1 MAHDP
6 PNKGGPDAKGGSRMG
21 RLARLGGLTSRVSGS
36 YLGQRI
42 KGAFQD
48 SETAQAAL
56 RTLHLENAER
66 VVETMG
72 SLKGAAMKVGQ
83 SLALA
88 VDGFDL
94 PPEVSFILGKLNDG
108 AEPVPFDIIRAAVE
122 RELEAPLHTLFDSFD
137 PRPLGTASLAQA
149 HAATLPGGR
158 RVVVKVLHHGIE
170 ASVDSD
176 LAALK
181 SILVAGRLIRRPKEE
196 IDGIFAEIRERLHE
210 ELDYYQEAANLEYF
224 RRNLRVE
231 GVEVPRAVP
240 ERSTGRVLT
249 MDRIDGRNLD
259 AFLADAS
266 PEARHLAGVR
276 LVESFHEMYY
286 RLRTLHA
293 DPHGGNYLFRDDG
306 SIGILDFGCVKRFSP
321 YWVGDYARMARG
333 LVDRDP
339 ALCLRGARAIEV
351 ITSREPEAEQAL
363 MTLGQAICGPLQV
376 DHFDAGGPAD
386 DTLDR
391 VKTAMGPV
399 LRRAD
404 LRGPPDLVFLHRTLG
419 GIYGMLRKLRVD
431 HTYRATFLK
440 YTDYAIGVAE
450 GRIQEDAAA
459 NR

>member
-1 MAHDP
+1 MAQDP
-6 PNKGGPDAKGGSRMG
+6 PAGGPGGSRLG
-21 RLARLGGLTSRVSGS
+21 RIARLGGLTSRVSGS
-36 YLGQRI
+36 YLGQRL

-88 VDGFDL
+88 VDGMDL
-94 PPEVSFILGKLNDG
+94 PPEVSGILGKLNDK
-108 AEPVPFDIIRAAVE
+108 AEPVPFPIIKAAVE
-122 RELEAPLHTLFDSFD
+122 RELEAPLHQLFASFD

-170 ASVDSD
+170 DSVDSD

-181 SILVAGRLIRRPKEE
+181 SILVAGRMLRRPKEE
-196 IDGIFAEIRERLHE
+196 MDAIFEEIRERLHE
-210 ELDYYQEAANLEYF
+210 ELDYYREAANLEHFGRY
-224 RRNLRVE
+224 LKVD

-249 MDRIDGRNLD
+249 MDRVEGRNLD
-259 AFLADAS
+259 AFLADSS
-266 PEARHLAGVR
+266 PEAQQAAGVR
-276 LVESFHEMYY
+276 LVEAFHAMYY
-286 RLRTLHA
+286 ELRALHA

-306 SIGILDFGCVKRFSP
+306 TIGILDFGCVKTFSP
-321 YWVGDYARMARG
+321 WWVGDYARMARG
-333 LVDRDP
+333 LVDGDR

-351 ITSREPEAEQAL
+351 LRSGDPEAEDAL
-363 MTLGQAICGPLQV
+363 MALGQAICAPLQV
-376 DHFDAGGPAD
+376 DRFVAGAED
-386 DTLDR
+386 DRTLDN
-391 VKTAMGPV
+391 VKKALGPV
-399 LRRAD
+399 LKRSD
-404 LRGPPDLVFLHRTLG
+404 LQGPRDLVFLHRSLG
-419 GIYGMLRKLRVD
+419 GIYGMLRKLRCD

-440 YTDYAIGVAE
+440 YTSHAIAVAE
-450 GRIQEDAAA
+450 GRARDKAPALG
-459 NR
+459 